1 MKKSTTRRQSH
12 ETTLRTCV
20 AGCLARSGHWT
31 PSISRD
37 NLCSRGDHLYRQKRY
52 AEARATLLKARQAAP
67 HAGRESA
74 DSGHHEEIDA
84 LLVDV
89 NKKLE

>member
-1 MKKSTTRRQSH
+1 M
-12 ETTLRTCV
+12 
-20 AGCLARSGHWT
+20 
-31 PSISRD
+31 
-37 NLCSRGDHLYRQKRY
+37 RGDHLYRQKRY
-52 AEARATLLKARQAAP
+52 AEARATLLKTRQAAP